1 MTTSRSLTSWFALS
15 ALIAMLPLTAL
26 RAQAPVGFRYF
37 YDDANELYRVLD
49 STGTLI
55 EYDYDPSGNIIN
67 VSRTTLPAAQLSIV
81 NVTPSTS
88 PATGTKLTIFGQNF
102 SPTVAGN
109 TVTVGGITATIISAT
124 PTQLVVLIPPGT
136 AGGAI
141 SVTVGGVTTT
151 WSNNLTVAE
160 APLITSINPATGA
173 AGATVAVSVAGLD
186 LFGATFALQSV
197 DPIDS
202 NPGAVITVLSNI
214 GTSATLSVVLG
225 ATQGQF
231 ALVGTNANGAS
242 TITPGSLFLVGP
254 VTNSVSFYAS
264 VLNAAFNP
272 ATNPP
277 LPAGQNSASF
287 SASVLNTSYN
297 PVTNPPFPPG
307 NNSATFYA
315 SVLNASFNPIANPP
329 LPAGQN
335 TTSYYASVLN
345 TIYNPVTNP
354 PFPPGNNSAAFYASV
369 LNANFNPVTNPA
381 LPVGQNTASYY
392 ASVLNTFYNPI
403 TNPTLPAGQNTVSY
417 YISVCNTASGCT
429 ATAPAM
435 VSADASPTVLRLR
448 SRSAPPQGPRPDSP
462 LPVIGPL
469 DSFTT
474 VTAGQTIRL
483 VARNVEAGSIVEF
496 DVNQTVVATVSE
508 APYEILFT
516 VPESLGE
523 LVFQVVVRTPGF
535 ADRISQITRMTV
547 VPDVGAPVSGSV
559 TLIPGQSNTVPNSG
573 GVELSLAAGGLKAE
587 FFHLAQPVIALPSLN
602 GLQPVRAGYVTA
614 INQPNPSWVFGEDPL
629 GARLGTDYAV
639 RFSGEVRAEAT
650 GQYRFWLAA
659 RNGAAIQIDGKLL
672 ADSGFVSGEPAEI
685 PVTVSLAGGWHSID
699 VVYYLAVG
707 NSSVRL
713 DWQQPG
719 GVRREVL
726 GPEFLRTVLS
736 GMSTVSA
743 ADGTFAFPQVPRRF
757 DTVWIRAKQGG
768 GFIEFPGVAP
778 GAPPVSIA
786 VPEAK

>member
-1 MTTSRSLTSWFALS
+1 VYAGLIRVDPHLSTAISLLQSGPAMTSSRSLTSWLALS
-15 ALIAMLPLTAL
+15 ALIAILPLTAL
-26 RAQAPVGFRYF
+26 RAQAPTSFRYF

-67 VSRTTLPAAQLSIV
+67 VGRSALPVAQLSIL

-88 PATGTKLTIFGQNF
+88 PATGTKLTILGQNF
-102 SPTVAGN
+102 SPIIAGN
-109 TVTVGGITATIISAT
+109 TVTIGGITATVISAT
-124 PTQLVVLIPPGT
+124 PTQLVVLIPAGT

-141 SVTVGGVTTT
+141 SVTAGGVTTT

-160 APLITSINPATGA
+160 TPSITSVNPATGA
-173 AGATVAVSVAGLD
+173 AGATVAVNITGTD

-197 DPIDS
+197 DPIDTS
-202 NPGAVITVLSNI
+202 PGAVITVLSNI

-231 ALVGTNANGAS
+231 GLVGTNAVGTGA
-242 TITPGSLFLVGP
+242 ITPGSLFLIGP

-264 VLNAAFNP
+264 VLNTAFNP

-277 LPAGQNSASF
+277 LPAGQNAASF
-287 SASVLNTSYN
+287 SASVLNTTYN

-307 NNSATFYA
+307 NDSVAFYA

-335 TTSYYASVLN
+335 T
-345 TIYNPVTNP
+345 
-354 PFPPGNNSAAFYASV
+354 
-369 LNANFNPVTNPA
+369 
-381 LPVGQNTASYY
+381 ASYY
-392 ASVLNTFYNPI
+392 ASVLNTFYNPV
-403 TNPTLPAGQNTVSY
+403 TNPKLPPGQNTAAFYASVLNASFNAATNPPLPAGQNTVSY

-429 ATAPAM
+429 ATAPAV

-469 DSFTT
+469 NSFTT

-483 VARNVEAGSIVEF
+483 VARNAEAGSIVEF

-535 ADRISQITRMTV
+535 ADRISQITRMSV

-559 TLIPGQSNTVPNSG
+559 TLIPGQSNTVPSSG

-614 INQPNPSWVFGEDPL
+614 IDQPNPSWVFGEDPL

-639 RFSGEVRAEAT
+639 RFSGEVRADAT

-659 RNGAAIQIDGKLL
+659 RNGAALQIDGKLL
-672 ADSGFVSGEPAEI
+672 ADSGFVSGEPAETS
-685 PVTVSLAGGWHSID
+685 VTVSLASGWHSID
-699 VVYYLAVG
+699 VIYYLAVG

-736 GMSTVSA
+736 GMSAVSA
-743 ADGTFAFPQVPRRF
+743 ADGTFAFPQVPKRF
-757 DTVWIRAKQGG
+757 DTVWIRAKQGD

-778 GAPPVSIA
+778 GAPPVSLA